1 MYLYLPF
8 RNGNEKKNT
17 PTCVFVIR
25 IIDIKPTGT
34 LHHKTKAAFVIMY
47 SANGKTEPRGL
58 QRDAVYLG

>member
-1 MYLYLPF
+1 MPT
-8 RNGNEKKNT
+8 RKNNYAEMIF
-17 PTCVFVIR
+17 FVW

-58 QRDAVYLG
+58 QRDAYFG